1 MKKIGTFLW
10 IFVVMLTTFFGFN
23 LRYINDQNNQSVV
36 IFSDFNQVLGL
47 EEVLKKDF
55 MDILKEQ
62 KEAGI
67 NSTLIS
73 KEELLRNS
81 DNLRKVNIE
90 PILNISYGDIQ
101 EYEDIIKQF
110 KIKYL
115 RFSKDKILGY
125 PDEIERTAKMINDN
139 NLIFIVEEKTS
150 QIGIVDKKGL
160 NELMDKTDYAINRMC
175 KLSENQLKKTNNR
188 DLFYKLVRSVIDRNI
203 RFVYIKESNNPK
215 FTTMQNYKETN
226 EAVRNFSSFIKRM
239 KYDPNGTIVK
249 LNNQRLNLLYYFL
262 VTLGLALTCV
272 VYLKRLL
279 KLDKKKSFF
288 YYIMIMIFIMS
299 ISKLWEIELILALV
313 ASVVYSSLA
322 SLLVLKRS
330 STNDKRVLLKS
341 VATFFGINLL
351 GGYTVVSCLNS
362 LNYTMGLEVFRGIKV
377 AFLLPLIIYTISFI
391 ILYEIKLKDIVDYIK
406 KKSKFAIALTLIGA
420 FLIIAVYILRSGNF
434 KILGA
439 GIIEL
444 RIREFLEYNLGV
456 RPRTKEFLIGYPAI
470 MLFIHFKEVKN
481 KILKFVLG
489 IGITIGSISAINSFC
504 HVFTAINVSIIRS
517 ANGLILGL
525 LLGKIII
532 ILINNVSVRA
542 FLQNNRLVKKIIS
555 LYNDC

>member
-115 RFSKDKILGY
+115 RFSKNKILGY

-150 QIGIVDKKGL
+150 QIGIVDTKGL

-203 RFVYIKESNNPK
+203 RFVEINQIKN
-215 FTTMQNYKETN
+215 
-226 EAVRNFSSFIKRM
+226 
-239 KYDPNGTIVK
+239 
-249 LNNQRLNLLYYFL
+249 
-262 VTLGLALTCV
+262 
-272 VYLKRLL
+272 
-279 KLDKKKSFF
+279 
-288 YYIMIMIFIMS
+288 
-299 ISKLWEIELILALV
+299 
-313 ASVVYSSLA
+313 
-322 SLLVLKRS
+322 
-330 STNDKRVLLKS
+330 
-341 VATFFGINLL
+341 
-351 GGYTVVSCLNS
+351 
-362 LNYTMGLEVFRGIKV
+362 
-377 AFLLPLIIYTISFI
+377 
-391 ILYEIKLKDIVDYIK
+391 
-406 KKSKFAIALTLIGA
+406 LTLI
-420 FLIIAVYILRSGNF
+420 S
-434 KILGA
+434 
-439 GIIEL
+439 
-444 RIREFLEYNLGV
+444 
-456 RPRTKEFLIGYPAI
+456 
-470 MLFIHFKEVKN
+470 
-481 KILKFVLG
+481 
-489 IGITIGSISAINSFC
+489 
-504 HVFTAINVSIIRS
+504 
-517 ANGLILGL
+517 
-525 LLGKIII
+525 
-532 ILINNVSVRA
+532 
-542 FLQNNRLVKKIIS
+542 
-555 LYNDC
+555 

>member
-115 RFSKDKILGY
+115 RFSKNKILGY

-150 QIGIVDKKGL
+150 QIGIVDTKGL

-288 YYIMIMIFIMS
+288 YYIMMMIFIMS

-470 MLFIHFKEVKN
+470 MLLIHFKEVKN